1 MELAAVSGIHDAARR
16 VKKER
21 IHGVGPACPERQMSV
36 VATIARPREMTD
48 GTLMAIG

>member
-1 MELAAVSGIHDAARR
+1 MELAAVSGIHDSARR

-21 IHGVGPACPERQMSV
+21 IGVGPACPERQMSV